1 MPPSREPELDVLI
14 VGAGFGGLYMLHAA
28 RTRGLSA
35 RVLESAPGV
44 GGTWFHNRYPGAR
57 VDIESLEYSYSF
69 SEELQQHWRWT
80 ERYAAQPEIL
90 RYANHVADRFGLRDG
105 IELGARVATA
115 HFDETARR
123 WRVRT
128 ADEREWSARF
138 LVAAT
143 GQLSTP
149 VRPQWPG
156 LDVFTGAVHYTGA
169 WPHEPVSFEGKR
181 VGVVGTGSSGVQVI
195 PALAVQ
201 ARELMVFQR
210 TPCYAVPARNTPLDP
225 DYEATVKA
233 EYASFRARGRLLP
246 GGFGARLPPNQASA
260 LAVSPEE
267 CDAEFERRW
276 QDGGFS
282 FIGAFGDLL
291 LNQEANG
298 RASEFVRR
306 KIRSTVNDPRT
317 AELLCPTFPI
327 GCRRLCVGTG
337 YYETYNRD
345 NVKLVD
351 VNREPIAR
359 LTAAGIVTRSEGHE
373 REHLIDTLVLA
384 TGFDAMTGT
393 LTRIDLR
400 GRAGV
405 SLADKWRDG
414 PGNYLGLTVAGFPN
428 FFHITG
434 PGSTLAFTN
443 AIVAIEHHVD
453 WITACIHY
461 LDAHGHETIEAS
473 PEAEAEWVAFVQK
486 SAERTLFLS
495 CNSLYLGSNVPGKPR
510 VFMPLAAGFP
520 RYARRCGEV
529 AANGYEGFVIG

>member
-1 MPPSREPELDVLI
+1 MQPATERDLDVLI
-14 VGAGFGGLYMLHAA
+14 VGAGFGGMYMLHAA
-28 RTRGLSA
+28 RSRGLSA
-35 RVLESAPGV
+35 RVLESAAGV

-69 SEELQQHWRWT
+69 SDELQQHWHWT

-90 RYANHVADRFGLRDG
+90 GYANHVADRFGLRAD
-105 IELGARVATA
+105 IELDARVSSA

-128 ADEREWSARF
+128 GDGREWSARF
-138 LVAAT
+138 FVAAT

-149 VRPQWPG
+149 VTPHWPG
-156 LDVFTGAVHYTGA
+156 LDGFTGALYYTGA
-169 WPHEPVSFEGKR
+169 WPHEPVSFEGQR

-195 PALAVQ
+195 PMIARQ
-201 ARELMVFQR
+201 ARELLVFQR
-210 TPCYAVPARNTPLDP
+210 TPCYAVPARNAPLDP
-225 DYEATVKA
+225 HYEATVKG

-246 GGFGARLPPNQASA
+246 GGYGVRLPPSQASA
-260 LAVSPEE
+260 LAVSPEDCE
-267 CDAEFERRW
+267 AEFERRW

-291 LNQEANG
+291 LNHESNAL
-298 RASEFVRR
+298 ASEFVRR
-306 KIRSTVNDPRT
+306 KIRSTVRDPRT
-317 AELLCPTFPI
+317 AELLCPAFPI
-327 GCRRLCVGTG
+327 ACRRLCVGSE

-345 NVKLVD
+345 NVRLVD
-351 VNREPIAR
+351 LNSEPIAR
-359 LTAAGIVTRSEGHE
+359 LTATAIVTHSKTDE
-373 REHLIDTLVLA
+373 RAHPIDALVLA

-400 GRAGV
+400 GRAGI
-405 SLADKWRDG
+405 SIADKWCEG
-414 PGNYLGLTVAGFPN
+414 PSNYLGLTMAGFPN

-453 WITACIHY
+453 WIADCIQY
-461 LDAHGHETIEAS
+461 LDANGHETIEAS
-473 PEAEAEWVAFVQK
+473 PAAEAEWMEYVRK
-486 SAERTLFLS
+486 SAERTVLLS

-510 VFMPLAAGFP
+510 VFMPLVAGFP
-520 RYARRCGEV
+520 RYARKCSEV
-529 AANGYEGFVIG
+529 AASGYEGFVIG